1 MNGDDRDGERS
12 EVIDQRGALIESKI
26 NMERASTIGVA
37 LGGLNTSDMAQVLE
51 YAKGMALSGPMVPA
65 FCRNQVWTCFGI
77 CVQAIEWQMSPFSLA
92 RMAYAVENTRTREI
106 TVSYMSQVHHAVLE
120 SRAPLKERLK
130 VRYEGEG
137 DDTVCVVS
145 GVFKG
150 ETEPREWKSPRL
162 GDRRP
167 KPQTRKNRQTGEEY
181 TTTSGS
187 PLWESKPLVQLFY
200 DTSRDWARIYCP
212 DVTLGLY
219 SRDEMEDAG
228 FSDTGPP
235 RGEPDDDGGLGAR
248 LTSSAL
254 ARAGFPA
261 EAAAATID
269 AELAKRNNGG
279 GSALKPPSVD
289 PGAAEA
295 TPAEGAAPPSEPYG
309 EAMAKPSG
317 APETAE
323 EPPPVSE
330 HPETDQSR
338 PRPARSRRRPPGED
352 AGRLV

>member
-1 MNGDDRDGERS
+1 
-12 EVIDQRGALIESKI
+12 
-26 NMERASTIGVA
+26 
-37 LGGLNTSDMAQVLE
+37 
-51 YAKGMALSGPMVPA
+51 
-65 FCRNQVWTCFGI
+65 
-77 CVQAIEWQMSPFSLA
+77 
-92 RMAYAVENTRTREI
+92 
-106 TVSYMSQVHHAVLE
+106 
-120 SRAPLKERLK
+120 
-130 VRYEGEG
+130 
-137 DDTVCVVS
+137 
-145 GVFKG
+145 VFKG
-150 ETEPREWKSPRL
+150 ETEPREWKSPKL

-167 KPQTRKNRQTGEEY
+167 KPQTRRNRQTGEEY

-219 SRDEMEDAG
+219 SRDEMEDVG

-235 RGEPDDDGGLGAR
+235 REPDDDGGLGAR

-269 AELAKRNNGG
+269 AELAKRDNGARKDSPLPAAPA
-279 GSALKPPSVD
+279 GSTSKPLSVD
-289 PGAAEA
+289 PD
-295 TPAEGAAPPSEPYG
+295 
-309 EAMAKPSG
+309 G
-317 APETAE
+317 APDAPADGAPSTEAPGASQTAE
-323 EPPPVSE
+323 EPSGASQP
-330 HPETDQSR
+330 PETEEPR